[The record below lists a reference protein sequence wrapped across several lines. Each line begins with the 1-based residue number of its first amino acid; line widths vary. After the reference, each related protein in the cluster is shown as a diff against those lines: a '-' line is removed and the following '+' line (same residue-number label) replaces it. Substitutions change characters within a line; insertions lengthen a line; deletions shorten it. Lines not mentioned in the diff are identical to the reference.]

1 MFASVT
7 SVALVGVDPRPVR
20 VEVHVAGPR
29 ERFTIVGLPDT
40 AVREARQRVWAALS
54 SSGFRLK
61 ARSITV
67 NLSPADLPKAGSAYD
82 LPIALALLAANGLVP
97 AAAVDVVALGELAL
111 DGRIRPVIGGLGAGL
126 VAARTGRRCLLAEGT
141 EDAWAAGAEVVT
153 VGDLVEAVAAL
164 NGAPV
169 GRRPCRP
176 VVVPHGG
183 PDLAALR
190 GQVDARRALEVAA
203 AGGHHVLFAGPP
215 GAGKTLLARCLP
227 GILPPLDDDEALE
240 VALAWGA
247 AGLDR
252 GADPTPPYRS
262 PHHTATVA
270 GVLGGGSGIPVPGE
284 VTLAH
289 RGVLFL
295 DELGEF
301 PVHMLDAL
309 RQPLEEGHIVV
320 ARKGSAV
327 RFPCRFQL
335 VAATNPCPCG
345 YYGDPLKE
353 CGCTEPARLRY
364 TRRFSGPLLDRI
376 DLRVVVPRLDPD
388 DLTGPPGEPSGD
400 VLARVIAAR
409 KRQAERGLLNRDL
422 DRERLDA
429 MAWDERAGT
438 RLALAVGERKMSAR
452 GWERVRRVAVTV
464 ADLAESEVV
473 VPAHVDE
480 ALRFRGA
487 D

>member
-1 MFASVT
+1 MSPA
-7 SVALVGVDPRPVR
+7 PRS
-20 VEVHVAGPR
+20 
-29 ERFTIVGLPDT
+29 RFTIVGLPDT

-67 NLSPADLPKAGSAYD
+67 NLSPADLPKGGSAYD
-82 LPIALALLAANGLVP
+82 LPIALGLLAANGIVP
-97 AAAVDVVALGELAL
+97 VEAVDVVALGELAL
-111 DGRIRPVIGGLGAGL
+111 DGRIRPVIGGLGAAL

-141 EDAWAAGAEVVT
+141 GDAWAAGAEVVT
-153 VGDLVEAVAAL
+153 VGDLIEAVAAL

-169 GRRPCRP
+169 GHRPGRP
-176 VVVPHGG
+176 AVVPYGG

-190 GQVDARRALEVAA
+190 GQAGARRALEIAG
-203 AGGHHVLFAGPP
+203 AGGHHVLFSGPP

-227 GILPPLDDDEALE
+227 GILPPLEDDEALE

-289 RGVLFL
+289 RGVLFM

-345 YYGDPLKE
+345 YHGDLLKE

-376 DLRVVVPRLDPD
+376 DLRVVVHRLDPD

-400 VLARVIAAR
+400 ALARVIAAR
-409 KRQAERGLLNRDL
+409 KRQAERGVLNRDL

-429 MAWDERAGT
+429 IAWDERART
-438 RLALAVGERKMSAR
+438 RLALAVGEKKMSAR

-473 VPAHVDE
+473 MQAHVDE